1 MGISS
6 AAESREVE
14 AWAVAYP
21 EVAAEITAIQE
32 GLESYAATHAI
43 APGAGVKEK
52 LFATINKASVADTR
66 NVIVK
71 DMGTAA
77 GAKIRSISPAWKYA
91 AAASIVLLT
100 GSMIFN
106 YTFYNKYT
114 TANKELSST
123 QELLAQEK
131 DHISKIKHDM
141 DIVHNRY
148 SMAVG
153 LKGMD
158 KTPDATAKI
167 FWMQDTHEVMIDAS
181 NLPDAPAGKQ
191 YQFWAI
197 VDGTPVNGGMIIT
210 NDKGIKFHMQQM
222 KSFGKAQFF
231 AISLEKEGG
240 NSKPTLVVSMG
251 KII

>member
-1 MGISS
+1 MGASS

-21 EVAAEITAIQE
+21 EVAAAITTIQLD
-32 GLESYAATHAI
+32 LESYAQTHAI
-43 APGAGVKEK
+43 APGADVKEK
-52 LFATINKASVADTR
+52 LFARINRASVADTR
-66 NVIVK
+66 NTIVK
-71 DMGTAA
+71 DMGTGE
-77 GAKIRSISPAWKYA
+77 GAKIRSISPSWKYA
-91 AAASIVLLT
+91 AAASIVLFI

-106 YTFYNKYT
+106 YTFYNKYK
-114 TANKELSST
+114 TADKELSST
-123 QELLAQEK
+123 QELLAQEQ
-131 DHISKIKHDM
+131 DHISKMKHDM
-141 DIVHNRY
+141 DIVHNPY

-181 NLPDAPAGKQ
+181 NLPDAPVGMQ
-191 YQFWAI
+191 YQFWGI

-210 NDKGIKFHMQQM
+210 NDKGVKFHMQQM
-222 KSFGKAQFF
+222 KSFGKAQAF

-240 NSKPTLVVSMG
+240 NTKPTDVVSMG